1 MANAFSFNGKR
12 ADIFINYT
20 TQPVIVEVSIAL
32 GEKVYLSSEDFENKK
47 STVRDGEQ
55 ITLAPLSVILIEND
69 V

>member
-1 MANAFSFNGKR
+1 MVVLVIKNKYSIKKIKR
-12 ADIFINYT
+12 LCRDTSKN
-20 TQPVIVEVSIAL
+20 
-32 GEKVYLSSEDFENKK
+32 FENKK